1 MSIREMIRRA
11 AKQEPPRKEQEQA
24 ARRPD
29 RTPPDDR
36 PRPTEERCVLVR
48 LPRYLRDNYLLP
60 HGPRG
65 PASGPPSGSGVGTG
79 VWG

>member
-11 AKQEPPRKEQEQA
+11 SKQEPPRKEQEQA

-36 PRPTEERCVLVR
+36 PRPTEERAVLVR
-48 LPRYLRDNYLLP
+48 LPR
-60 HGPRG
+60 
-65 PASGPPSGSGVGTG
+65 
-79 VWG
+79 

>member
-29 RTPPDDR
+29 CTPPAER
-36 PRPTEERCVLVR
+36 PRPTDERAVLICRPV
-48 LPRYLRDNYLLP
+48 
-60 HGPRG
+60 
-65 PASGPPSGSGVGTG
+65 VTG
-79 VWG
+79 

>member
-11 AKQEPPRKEQEQA
+11 AQFLLTWSLFTGGNGDQAAPPRKEQEQA

-36 PRPTEERCVLVR
+36 PRPTEERAVLIR
-48 LPRYLRDNYLLP
+48 RPR
-60 HGPRG
+60 
-65 PASGPPSGSGVGTG
+65 SVTG
-79 VWG
+79 

>member
-36 PRPTEERCVLVR
+36 PRPTEERCVLIRRHRAVTGQ
-48 LPRYLRDNYLLP
+48 LP
-60 HGPRG
+60 
-65 PASGPPSGSGVGTG
+65 APP
-79 VWG
+79 